1 MEGNIISA
9 CWNCGILITGKKFC
23 SDKCLNEYNVKVK
36 KKNEKAK
43 GKKYSLKQFS
53 EAVNPSKKI

>member
-1 MEGNIISA
+1 
-9 CWNCGILITGKKFC
+9 LITGKKFC